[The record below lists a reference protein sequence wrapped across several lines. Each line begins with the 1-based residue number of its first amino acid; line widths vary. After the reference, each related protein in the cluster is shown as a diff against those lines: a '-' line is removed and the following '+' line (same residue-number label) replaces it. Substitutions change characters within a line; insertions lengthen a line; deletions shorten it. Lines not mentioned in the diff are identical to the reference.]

1 MRAKRLQEDL
11 SEAKIIGSEKINTS
25 EVGIE
30 TSMGSLNLFVA
41 ATGMNVGKTSFIL
54 GLIHSLQ
61 EKGLKVGYIKPVAQ
75 RYVEMD
81 GKKLSD
87 DALLIKR
94 VFQLPFASETLS
106 PCVIEA
112 GFTARYIQGQLKS
125 FLPKI
130 LKAYKKLKA
139 TSDIVIIEG
148 AGHAGVGA
156 VIDLSNADVAS
167 LLRAPVL
174 LLAEAG
180 IGNTIDRVI
189 LNRAL
194 FEAKRCRVIGV
205 VVNKIK
211 QEKYEKVTSLLDKAL
226 LNRNIRIFGYLPYK
240 ATLSSLTLSS
250 IKEELE
256 ARVINNRG
264 KFDARIDENMV
275 ATMEPDEM
283 IDMASRTNGKVLII
297 TSADRS
303 DILLAC
309 TTLYYSGAKNLAG
322 ILLSGGSISTPMK
335 EVLHKVE
342 LPVIASD
349 ESIYVISS
357 RLHNMGVK
365 ISSQDKD
372 KIDTLFK
379 LVPQHI
385 MVDKLLDSI
394 VSCKMEPQWIDKI
407 SLFFM
412 RLLKSIKTFFLKR

>member
-1 MRAKRLQEDL
+1 
-11 SEAKIIGSEKINTS
+11 
-25 EVGIE
+25 
-30 TSMGSLNLFVA
+30 MGNLNLFVA

-61 EKGLKVGYIKPVAQ
+61 ERGMKVGYMKPIAQ
-75 RYVEMD
+75 RYVEID
-81 GKKLSD
+81 GKKVSE
-87 DALLIKR
+87 DALLMKR
-94 VFQLPFASETLS
+94 VFQLPFAPETLS
-106 PCVIEA
+106 PCIIEA

-130 LKAYKKLKA
+130 LKAYKKLKV

-167 LLRAPVL
+167 LLSAPVL
-174 LLAEAG
+174 IVTEAG
-180 IGNTIDRVI
+180 IGNTIDRVT

-194 FEAKRCRVIGV
+194 FEAKKCRVIGI

-226 LNRNIRIFGYLPYK
+226 SNKNTPIFGYLPYK

-250 IKEELE
+250 IKEELV
-256 ARVINNRG
+256 ARIINDRG
-264 KFDARIDENMV
+264 KFDTRIDENV
-275 ATMEPDEM
+275 IATMEPDEL
-283 IDMASRTNGKVLII
+283 IDIVSRTNGKVLII
-297 TSADRS
+297 TSVDRS

-309 TTLYYSGAKNLAG
+309 TTLHYGGAKNLAG
-322 ILLSGGSISTPMK
+322 ILLSGGTISTPIK
-335 EVLHKVE
+335 EVLRKVE

-357 RLHNMGVK
+357 KLHNMGVK

-372 KIDTLFK
+372 KIDMLFN

-385 MVDKLLDSI
+385 MVDELLDSI
-394 VSCKMEPQWIDKI
+394 ALCKMEPHWIDKI
-407 SLFFM
+407 ASFFM
-412 RLLKSIKTFFLKR
+412 RLLRSIKAFFWGR